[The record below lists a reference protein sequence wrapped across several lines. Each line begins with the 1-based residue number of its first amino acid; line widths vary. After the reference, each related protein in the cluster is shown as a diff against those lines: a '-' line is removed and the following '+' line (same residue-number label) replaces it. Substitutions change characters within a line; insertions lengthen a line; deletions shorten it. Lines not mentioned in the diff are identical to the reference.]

1 MSQQVGPTGQGEGN
15 FAGRQYVAE
24 STLTFEALDL
34 KRKKKIRQTW
44 CVNCGRNSHSSKTC
58 LAPIISCGMILIQR
72 KSINPVICPGVVDQ
86 RNHMMFNL
94 QLAPVLLPAPQQS
107 QVSYL
112 LIRRKDSLSAVEF
125 IRGKYDPHDIR
136 FLYQMFTEMAQYE
149 RERLLGLPFHTL
161 WTTLWSCSSTCGHDY
176 EVARIKFE
184 TIRAGY
190 KTPDGRMVSIERL
203 MRDTYS
209 PYLEPE
215 WGFPKGKRNRREND
229 LECAQRECCEEV
241 GCMKD
246 DFAILHQLGCAA
258 EEFRGSNGV
267 LYRHNYFVGRY
278 LSSNAI
284 RLDRSNNH
292 QMSEVGDIGWFTLK
306 DALCKFRP
314 YDVEKKVMLA
324 KLDNVLSNHSFGE
337 EKIVVI

>member
-1 MSQQVGPTGQGEGN
+1 MSKHLTQPGDLQQTH
-15 FAGRQYVAE
+15 ADTML
-24 STLTFEALDL
+24 TLDALDL

-44 CVNCGRNSHSSKTC
+44 CVNCGKSSHSSKTC
-58 LAPIISCGMILIQR
+58 LAPVISCGMILIQR
-72 KSINPVICPGVVDQ
+72 QITKADTIETKMFNSVDQ
-86 RNHMMFNL
+86 RNHDMFNL

-107 QVSYL
+107 QVRYL

-125 IRGKYDPHDIR
+125 IRGKYDPCDIR
-136 FLYQMFTEMAQYE
+136 FLFQMFTEMAQCE
-149 RERLLGLPFHTL
+149 RERLRKLPFHTL

-176 EVARIKFE
+176 EMARVKFE

-190 KTPDGRMVSIERL
+190 RTPDGRLVSIEQL
-203 MRDTYS
+203 IRDTYC

-241 GCMKD
+241 GCSTD
-246 DFAILHQLGCAA
+246 DFAVLHQLGCAA

-267 LYRHNYFVGRY
+267 LYRHNYFVGKY
-278 LSSNAI
+278 LSSKAI
-284 RLDRSNNH
+284 RLDKSNNH
-292 QMSEVGDIGWFTLK
+292 QMSEVGDIGWFSLK
-306 DALCKFRP
+306 DALNKFRP

-324 KLDNVLSNHSFGE
+324 KLDNILSNHSFGE
-337 EKIVVI
+337 ETIVIV